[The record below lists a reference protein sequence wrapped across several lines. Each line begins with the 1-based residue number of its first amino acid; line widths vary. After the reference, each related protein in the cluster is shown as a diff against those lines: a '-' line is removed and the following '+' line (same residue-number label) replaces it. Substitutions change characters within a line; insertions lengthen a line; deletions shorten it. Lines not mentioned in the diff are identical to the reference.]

1 MLRYS
6 RYWRCRLLIRRL
18 RSESEWESASAPA
31 PAMATWL
38 DRRFALTAIT
48 RTIRIL
54 AHPTATMARAGSRT
68 GSLSAQAPGTTD
80 GDIHIMDAPTVAALM
95 ADLRDADLRDA
106 DLRGVVLRG
115 TASKG
120 AAGARSSGEGSAV
133 TANTDRVIWPSGDL
147 AIEVQR
153 PLTSNDPMTD
163 HPMADHT
170 NGWHRKSASRL
181 SFVISSCACWA

>member
-18 RSESEWESASAPA
+18 RSGSEWESASA

-38 DRRFALTAIT
+38 DRRSALTDIT
-48 RTIRIL
+48 QTIRIL
-54 AHPTATMARAGSRT
+54 ARPTATMARAGSLT

-80 GDIHIMDAPTVAALM
+80 GDVHITDATTVAALM
-95 ADLRDADLRDA
+95 ADLRDA

>member
-95 ADLRDADLRDA
+95 ADLRDADLR
-106 DLRGVVLRG
+106 GVVLRG

-120 AAGARSSGEGSAV
+120 TVGARSSGEGSAV
-133 TANTDRVIWPSGDL
+133 AANTDRVI
-147 AIEVQR
+147 
-153 PLTSNDPMTD
+153 
-163 HPMADHT
+163 
-170 NGWHRKSASRL
+170 
-181 SFVISSCACWA
+181 